1 MKKELTTFFGNLF
14 GKKPAPPEPQK
25 TVPVVI
31 TSYSQ
36 PHVLQQRMK
45 EAKLTHGQTI
55 KGDIF
60 PVRLEVNFGK
70 MVMYFCPAQDIIIN
84 ERVTDGDGGPIPAE
98 AILDGFESV
107 APGNTTPGLYKLK
120 NVNLFS
126 NGTMQVIAGKDTV
139 FEPIGNPHVGYTY
152 SELRRPVYVP
162 SRDAIEAMAEA
173 LNSREY

>member
-1 MKKELTTFFGNLF
+1 MKKELTTFFSNLF

-25 TVPVVI
+25 LFPVVL

-84 ERVTDGDGGPIPAE
+84 ERVTDGDGGAIPGE
-98 AILDGFESV
+98 AILKGFENV
-107 APGNTTPGLYKLK
+107 VPGNTTPGLYTLK

-126 NGTMQVIAGKDTV
+126 NGTMQVIAGDDTV
-139 FEPIGNPHVGYTY
+139 FEPFGNPHVGYAY
-152 SELRRPVYVP
+152 SGERRPTYTP
-162 SRDAIEAMAEA
+162 SREVLES